1 LTRSLLAFSR
11 QQPLSPKTIDVRKLL
26 QEVGELVR
34 RTVPENIDIEMIAGI
49 GLWKCVVDPGELQN
63 AVLNLITNARDA
75 MPDGGRLTIE
85 TSNASLDDRYAA
97 ANAEVE
103 PGRYVTISVSDTG
116 HGMSPGVVARAFDP
130 FFTTKEVGKGSGLGL
145 SMAYGF
151 AKQSKGYIKIYS
163 EVGLGTTVRIY
174 LPRSTASVEEATPE
188 PSDDSGRS
196 KGETILVVEDDVDVR
211 SMTVSLLRSIGYDVL
226 EADGPQR
233 ALRLAQENPH
243 IALLLT
249 DVVLPGGMNGRQSA
263 EEISRK
269 IPHLKVLYMS
279 GYTDNAIQHHGR
291 LDPGVHLLQKP
302 FGKRELGLKVR
313 VLLDA
318 RELELTRGKRLL
330 VIDDEGE
337 FAEFVTAA
345 AAELGYAV
353 TATTRATDFQRAYRE
368 HAPDAI
374 ILDMVMPEMNGIE
387 LIEWLIGQGC
397 KARILIVSGFNPLY
411 PKMAQL
417 LAESRGKLS
426 ASTLQKPVELVDIS
440 AFLNEA

>member
-85 TSNASLDDRYAA
+85 TSNASLDDQYAA

-116 HGMSPGVVARAFDP
+116 HGMSPEVAARAFDP

-145 SMAYGF
+145 SMTYGF

-163 EVGLGTTVRIY
+163 EIDHGTTVRIY
-174 LPRSTASVEEATPE
+174 LPRSTASVEEATPK
-188 PSDDSGRS
+188 SSGDSGRPT
-196 KGETILVVEDDVDVR
+196 GETILVVEDDVDVR
-211 SMTVSLLRSIGYDVL
+211 SMTVSLLRSLGYDVL

-263 EEISRK
+263 EEISLK
-269 IPHLKVLYMS
+269 VPHLKVLYMS

-318 RELELTRGKRLL
+318 RE
-330 VIDDEGE
+330 
-337 FAEFVTAA
+337 
-345 AAELGYAV
+345 
-353 TATTRATDFQRAYRE
+353 
-368 HAPDAI
+368 
-374 ILDMVMPEMNGIE
+374 
-387 LIEWLIGQGC
+387 
-397 KARILIVSGFNPLY
+397 S
-411 PKMAQL
+411 
-417 LAESRGKLS
+417 
-426 ASTLQKPVELVDIS
+426 
-440 AFLNEA
+440 